1 MVQYILLVLWSCVD
15 CCIETCAVARG
26 HLRLEER
33 QKAAGSLENSA
44 HALLLQDHLAEMT
57 REYGQMRDNLAAE
70 RCMRR
75 EAEKALTTAAAD
87 AAAAN
92 IAPVQGLLDALHAAR
107 AEATETKKSN
117 RELRQQLSALGHDG
131 ETTALRGSQ
140 SMSPHVRA
148 VAGGAGAAGRG
159 LSGSASGGG
168 AVEAEIAARDEA
180 LADAVQEA
188 AELRR
193 QLRAASAARGEVECL
208 EREIAGLTRE
218 VELGAAAQRDVKRL
232 EREVGDL
239 QWQLER
245 STEELQKQQQDG
257 EASRSASGDATRDGS
272 GKGDS
277 VEELK
282 ERLNVAEVRFPAYRS
297 GELF

>member
-1 MVQYILLVLWSCVD
+1 MVQYILVLWSCVD
-15 CCIETCAVARG
+15 CCIVTCAVARG
-26 HLRLEER
+26 HLRLEAR
-33 QKAAGSLENSA
+33 QKGGGSHENSA

-75 EAEKALTTAAAD
+75 EVEKALTTAAAD

-92 IAPVQGLLDALHAAR
+92 TAPVQGLLDALHAAR

-131 ETTALRGSQ
+131 DTTALRGSQ
-140 SMSPHVRA
+140 SMSPHVHADA
-148 VAGGAGAAGRG
+148 VGRG
-159 LSGSASGGG
+159 LSGSTTGG
-168 AVEAEIAARDEA
+168 AAAEAEIAARDEA

-245 STEELQKQQQDG
+245 STEELQKQQQGG
-257 EASRSASGDATRDGS
+257 EASRSASGDATLDGS
-272 GKGDS
+272 RKGDS
-277 VEELK
+277 VKELK
-282 ERLNVAEVRFPAYRS
+282 ERLNVAEVRFPAYRT
-297 GELF
+297 GAKF